1 MYSVELINEPAEF
14 LALEPAWNNA
24 VDRAR
29 VPYPFLRHEWLRAW
43 WECFGQGQE
52 LHILTVKSQN
62 RICAIEPLM
71 LERTQMY
78 GLPVRRLRLM
88 HNDHTPR
95 ADFILADRHDG
106 ACQAIWDA
114 LFQAKSGW
122 DVLQLGQLPE
132 ESATRDR
139 FRDMAVERGHATGIW
154 QSSASPYVTLA
165 ASWDAYA
172 ATLSAKFRQ
181 NLRNRLAR
189 LARLGDPALE
199 VLSDPAEIRE
209 SRADAVRLESSGWK
223 DGEGTA
229 IQSDQ
234 AVDRFYTLLTQR
246 AADCRWMRVLFLSV
260 GGKRIAASLAA
271 VYENRLFLL
280 KTGYDPEYAK
290 CSPFKLLTYFA
301 IHHAIDSRLDEVD
314 FLGDAEAWKLE
325 WTPKTRAHDWLFVY
339 SGTPR
344 ARLLHPIKFQF
355 LPALKRLQ
363 SCTSPHSRV

>member
-62 RICAIEPLM
+62 RICAIAPLM

-78 GLPVRRLRLM
+78 GMTIRRLRLM

-95 ADFILADRHDG
+95 ADFILADRQDG

-301 IHHAIDSRLDEVD
+301 IHHAIDFRLDEVD

-325 WTPKTRAHDWLFVY
+325 WTPKTRAHDWLFVF

-363 SCTSPHSRV
+363 SCTSPLSRV